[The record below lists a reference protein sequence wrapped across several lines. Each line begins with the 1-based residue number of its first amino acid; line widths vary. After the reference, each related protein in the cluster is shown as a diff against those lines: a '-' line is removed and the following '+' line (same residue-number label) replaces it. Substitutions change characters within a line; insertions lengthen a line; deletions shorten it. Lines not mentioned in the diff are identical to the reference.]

1 MAFSMEVVDTAEIKQ
16 EVEQQAQTEPEE
28 VRKLREQAERNAD
41 EIMSLDPDAL
51 DKRRETIAGVE
62 SFGQDGI
69 VKSGQ
74 KNALL
79 KVTVGD
85 LAKTGGDGG
94 VVSKSLID
102 LQREIKELDPGA
114 IDFTKS
120 GFLGKIFNPVRAYFE
135 KYERSEN
142 VIANILES
150 LDKGRSMLKNDNTTL
165 EIEEQG
171 LREIT
176 RRIAKE
182 IEMGSFMDDAITRKI
197 EEAKAGGQANPDKI
211 RFAEEEILFPLRQ
224 RLMDMQQ
231 MVVVNQQGIIAMEVI
246 RRNNLQLVRGVDRA
260 KNVTVSALRTAVI
273 VAGALYN
280 QRIVLQKIQMLNE
293 TTDKLIG
300 TTSRMLKEQGTE
312 IQRQAMESTVSV
324 ETLKTAFADVISALD
339 SISQFKQ
346 QALPAMRQTISQFRE
361 LADRGETEISKLER
375 GSAVN
380 LLE

>member
-1 MAFSMEVVDTAEIKQ
+1 MEVIDAAEIKQ
-16 EVEQQAQTEPEE
+16 EVAQQVQAEPEE
-28 VRKLREQAERNAD
+28 IRKLREQAERNAD
-41 EIMSLDPDAL
+41 EIMSLDLDAAN
-51 DKRRETIAGVE
+51 KRRETIASVE
-62 SFGQDGI
+62 SFGQDCI
-69 VKSGQ
+69 AKSGQ

-85 LAKTGGDGG
+85 LAKTGSDGS
-94 VVSKSLID
+94 VVSKSLVD
-102 LQREIKELDPGA
+102 LQREIKELDPSA

-120 GFLGKIFNPVRAYFE
+120 GFLGRIFNPVRAYFE

-150 LDKGRSMLKNDNTTL
+150 LDKGRGMLKNDNTTL
-165 EIEEQG
+165 EIEEQD
-171 LREIT
+171 LRELT
-176 RRIAKE
+176 KRIMKE
-182 IEMGSFMDDAITRKI
+182 IEMGSFMDDAIARKI
-197 EEAKAGGQANPDKI
+197 EDAKANSQIDPNKI

-246 RRNNLQLVRGVDRA
+246 RRNNLQLIRGVDRA

-273 VAGALYN
+273 VASALYN

-324 ETLKTAFADVISALD
+324 DTLKTAFADVISSLD

-361 LADRGETEISKLER
+361 LADKGEVEISKLER

-380 LLE
+380 AIE